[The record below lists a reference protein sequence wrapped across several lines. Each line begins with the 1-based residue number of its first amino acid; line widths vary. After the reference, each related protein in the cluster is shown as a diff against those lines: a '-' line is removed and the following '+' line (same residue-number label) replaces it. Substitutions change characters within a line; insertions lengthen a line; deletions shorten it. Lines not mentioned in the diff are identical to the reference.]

1 MQARNLFLIRVPVIV
16 SMFGWKLHALPIIG
30 AGNILASVPV
40 AGWKLHT
47 TQVIRLCGVK
57 VISVGYS

>member
-1 MQARNLFLIRVPVIV
+1 MLVQPLSLIRVPAIV
-16 SMFGWKLHALPIIG
+16 SIFGRKLHALPIIG

-47 TQVIRLCGVK
+47 IPVIDLRC
-57 VISVGYS
+57 